1 MTILLVIDV
10 QEKYMGYYDGDLLE
24 EINKRIEEAK
34 AKSEQIIYVR
44 NISMFG
50 NTEGYELAKNHHV
63 ESELVFDKRKP
74 SAFTNEAFCKALKAI
89 GETSI
94 EIIGVDGNCCVKK
107 TAIDAKRAGYE
118 VSLNTKCI
126 GFRSPQITGRTLDEL
141 SKEGVK
147 IK

>member
-10 QEKYMGYYDGDLLE
+10 QEKYMGYYSNDL
-24 EINKRIEEAK
+24 IEKVNERVDAAK
-34 AKSEQIIYVR
+34 AWNESVIYIR
-44 NISMFG
+44 NISMLG
-50 NTEGYELAKNHHV
+50 NTEGYELAKNLHV

-126 GFRSPQITGRTLDEL
+126 GFRSPKITERTLDEL

>member
-10 QEKYMGYYDGDLLE
+10 QEKYMGYYSNDLIE
-24 EINKRIEEAK
+24 KVNERIDATK
-34 AKSEQIIYVR
+34 AGTEPVIYVR
-44 NISMFG
+44 NISMLG
-50 NTEGYELAKNHHV
+50 NTEGYELAKNLHV

-126 GFRSPQITGRTLDEL
+126 GFRSPKITERTLDEL

>member
-10 QEKYMGYYDGDLLE
+10 QEKYMGYYSNDL
-24 EINKRIEEAK
+24 IEKVNERVDAAK
-34 AKSEQIIYVR
+34 AWNESVIYIR
-44 NISMFG
+44 NISMLG
-50 NTEGYELAKNHHV
+50 NTEGYELAKNLHV

-118 VSLNTKCI
+118 VSLNTKCV